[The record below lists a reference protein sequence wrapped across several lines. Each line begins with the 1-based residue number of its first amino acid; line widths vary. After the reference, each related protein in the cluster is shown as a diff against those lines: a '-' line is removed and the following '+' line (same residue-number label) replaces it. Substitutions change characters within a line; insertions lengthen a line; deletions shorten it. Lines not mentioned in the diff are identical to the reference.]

1 MTRMARAP
9 EGPAAREGTS
19 ILPSTVLGLLT
30 VVLLAGVLRG
40 LAGPHILPEYLASR
54 YVALILTVHGLLA
67 MVMGFTGGA
76 RKEPASVWVSGGV
89 GLLVGGV
96 ASLVYAHRGL
106 VPGGVVCPAALAS
119 GSLVLAVIG
128 AVIARQFEQRPLAP
142 ALAYCGLLLAILAG
156 LFVKTGV
163 VSGTITRPVNMV
175 TLGMMT
181 GQKDEPVPDVPVVL
195 ASPDGKRRLYETRT
209 NAAGNYVFNGPPP
222 GSYSLFVQDTEPV
235 RGRAAGYKARSRPVR
250 FSAVK
255 GWAWEMSACRRT
267 ARTRA
272 ARFSTRPRGEPM
284 TLTAGRLT
292 CPACRGNTERVPR
305 ARLCLFARATRY
317 GGESACA
324 VSRWFCWL

>member
-1 MTRMARAP
+1 MARAP

-67 MVMGFTGGA
+67 MVMGFTGGT
-76 RKEPASVWVSGGV
+76 RKEPASVWVSGAV
-89 GLLVGGV
+89 GLVVGGV
-96 ASLVYAHRGL
+96 ASLRS
-106 VPGGVVCPAALAS
+106 AS
-119 GSLVLAVIG
+119 ESLVLGVIG

-235 RGRAAGYKARSRPVR
+235 RGKGGWIQSTVKAGSVLSGQGLGMGDVSLPSY
-250 FSAVK
+250 SADQ
-255 GWAWEMSACRRT
+255 GSPFLDAPSGGT
-267 ARTRA
+267 DD
-272 ARFSTRPRGEPM
+272 PDGG
-284 TLTAGRLT
+284 TLD
-292 CPACRGNTERVPR
+292 VPGVPGQ
-305 ARLCLFARATRY
+305 Y
-317 GGESACA
+317 
-324 VSRWFCWL
+324 

>member
-1 MTRMARAP
+1 MARAP
-9 EGPAAREGTS
+9 EGPAGREGTS
-19 ILPSTVLGLLT
+19 ILPSAALGLLT
-30 VVLLAGVLRG
+30 VVLLASVLRG
-40 LAGPHILPEYLASR
+40 LAGPNILPEYLASR

-67 MVMGFTGGA
+67 MVMGFTGGG

-106 VPGGVVCPAALAS
+106 VPGGVFCPAALAS
-119 GSLVLAVIG
+119 GSLVLAVTG

-156 LFVKTGV
+156 AFVKTGV
-163 VSGTITRPVNMV
+163 VSGTITLPVNMI

-209 NAAGNYVFNGPPP
+209 NAAGNYVFNGPSP

-235 RGRAAGYKARSRPVR
+235 RGKGGWVQSTVKAGSVLSGQGLGMGDVSLPSY
-250 FSAVK
+250 SADQ
-255 GWAWEMSACRRT
+255 GSPFLDAPSGGT
-267 ARTRA
+267 DD
-272 ARFSTRPRGEPM
+272 PDGG
-284 TLTAGRLT
+284 TLD
-292 CPACRGNTERVPR
+292 VPGVPGQ
-305 ARLCLFARATRY
+305 Y
-317 GGESACA
+317 
-324 VSRWFCWL
+324 